1 MDMTFN
7 HFLFSLGSII
17 LLDIILGGDNAVVIG
32 MASRQLPKH
41 MQKKVMYLGTAGAV
55 VIRIIMTL
63 LAAYLLTIPYLQAVG
78 GCMLLF
84 IAFKLLK
91 SNQTHTASPASSTSF
106 AAAVRTI
113 IAADAAMGI
122 DNVLAV
128 AGAAHGSLFLVLT
141 GLTISIPIIVWGS
154 QLTARL
160 MDRFPFLIPGGAAI
174 LAYTSASLILHD
186 TRIRPYFILYSSHWD
201 YILPSVFIISIL
213 VYSKLT
219 KE

>member
-84 IAFKLLK
+84 IAF
-91 SNQTHTASPASSTSF
+91 
-106 AAAVRTI
+106 
-113 IAADAAMGI
+113 
-122 DNVLAV
+122 
-128 AGAAHGSLFLVLT
+128 
-141 GLTISIPIIVWGS
+141 
-154 QLTARL
+154 
-160 MDRFPFLIPGGAAI
+160 
-174 LAYTSASLILHD
+174 
-186 TRIRPYFILYSSHWD
+186 
-201 YILPSVFIISIL
+201 
-213 VYSKLT
+213 
-219 KE
+219 